1 MTASVPPWRL
11 GALEAARVLARREIS
26 AARMAEAC
34 LERIAERETGLR
46 AFAAI
51 DPGLVRREAARL
63 DDGPLRGPLHGVPLA
78 VKDLIDTCDLP
89 TGYGSPV
96 YAGHRPAC
104 DAAVVASTR
113 AAGAV
118 VMGKTVTTEFAYFTP
133 GPTRNPHDP
142 TRSPGGSSSGSAAAV
157 ADFLVPLALGTQT
170 AGSIIRPA
178 AYCGVVGYKPSLG
191 RVSRAGVK
199 SLSETLDVVGG
210 FGRTVDDV
218 GLLGAVLTGDLRLS
232 EPTRH
237 DRPRIGLCRTP
248 DWHAADADVQAL
260 FVQAVAGLGAGAAA
274 LVDVALPAAMP
285 DLVALQLSVMTFE
298 MSRALRAERLAA
310 PALLSPRLIALLDA
324 GMDMSGADHVD
335 RLTAVEAARRQ
346 VPSLFAHCDVL
357 LAPSTTGEAPRL
369 DDGTGDPLFCR
380 GWTLLGLPCLH
391 LPLARGRHG
400 LPIGLQLVGRWG
412 DDHRLLACGR
422 WIHERLSC

>member
-11 GALEAARVLARREIS
+11 GALDAARVLARREIS
-26 AARMAEAC
+26 AVRMAEAC
-34 LERIAERETGLR
+34 LERIAEREPGLR

-63 DDGPLRGPLHGVPLA
+63 DDGPIRGPLHGVPLG

-89 TGYGSPV
+89 TGYGSPI

-104 DAAVVASTR
+104 DAAVVAATR
-113 AAGAV
+113 EAGAV

-133 GPTRNPHDP
+133 GPTLNPHDH

-218 GLLGAVLTGDLRLS
+218 GLLGAVLTGDSRLA
-232 EPTRH
+232 ERTRH

-248 DWHAADADVQAL
+248 DWDAADADVQAL
-260 FVQAVAGLGAGAAA
+260 FVQAVAGLGADAAA
-274 LVDVALPAAMP
+274 LVDVALPPTMP
-285 DLVALQLSVMTFE
+285 DLVALHLSVMTFE

-310 PALLSPRLIALLDA
+310 PAMLSPRLIALLDA
-324 GMDMSGADHVD
+324 GMDMSGADHAD
-335 RLTAVEAARRQ
+335 RLMGVEAARRQ
-346 VPSLFAHCDVL
+346 VPTLFAHCDIL
-357 LAPSTTGEAPRL
+357 LAPSATGEAPRF

-391 LPLARGRHG
+391 LPLARGRQG

-422 WIHERLSC
+422 WIHERLSS